1 MRLTKL
7 AHAGVKLV
15 KDGATLV
22 IDPGTFGSGTRALAE
37 ADVVLITHEHADHL
51 DAGALRESLDARPGL
66 QVRAST
72 AVAGRLGSF
81 RGRVQ
86 PVRHGDAFTVA
97 GFRVHVHGQEHARS
111 HQEIP
116 VVPNVG
122 FLVDGEL
129 LHPGDALTWY
139 IHTSIAHPS
148 YRRVA
153 EGPRVQ
159 VLALRLCRGTPGRLV
174 RAAGPALERDRRAW
188 PGGRLPRTAVCRGV
202 GICRPAPGEAG
213 RVRHCNHADR
223 RPAPVPGSA

>member
-22 IDPGTFGSGTRALAE
+22 IDPGTFGSGTQALAE
-37 ADVVLITHEHADHL
+37 ADAVLITHEHADHL
-51 DAGALRESLDARPGL
+51 DAGALRETLGARPGL

-72 AVAGRLGSF
+72 AVAGQLGSF

-97 GFRVHVHGQEHARS
+97 GFRVHVHGQEHAQS

-129 LHPGDALTWY
+129 FHPGDALTVP
-139 IHTSIAHPS
+139 TSTC
-148 YRRVA
+148 RRCLS
-153 EGPRVQ
+153 RC
-159 VLALRLCRGTPGRLV
+159 ALRG
-174 RAAGPALERDRRAW
+174 
-188 PGGRLPRTAVCRGV
+188 
-202 GICRPAPGEAG
+202 
-213 RVRHCNHADR
+213 
-223 RPAPVPGSA
+223 

>member
-22 IDPGTFGSGTRALAE
+22 IDPGTFGSGTQALAE
-37 ADVVLITHEHADHL
+37 ADAVLITHEHADHL
-51 DAGALRESLDARPGL
+51 DAGALREALDARPGL

-72 AVAGRLGSF
+72 AVAGQLGSF

-86 PVRHGDAFTVA
+86 PVRHGDTFTVA
-97 GFRVHVHGQEHARS
+97 GFRVHVHGQEHAQS

-129 LHPGDALTWY
+129 FHPGDALTVPDEHVPTLLVPVCAPWLKSAEFVDY
-139 IHTSIAHPS
+139 FREVNPRRGFAIHDAMLS
-148 YRRVA
+148 
-153 EGPRVQ
+153 EFGLM
-159 VLALRLCRGTPGRLV
+159 VLAGYLEFAAEARDAALTRLEPGATIDL
-174 RAAGPALERDRRAW
+174 
-188 PGGRLPRTAVCRGV
+188 
-202 GICRPAPGEAG
+202 
-213 RVRHCNHADR
+213 
-223 RPAPVPGSA
+223 